1 MPISPNW
8 LQGGA
13 EENVYKL
20 SRRTHFVKRTS
31 IMTYYN
37 IEDLVIGESMDPL
50 YPSVMALG
58 DNVIT
63 ATISQLTAFKKRI
76 GNQLRRFGR
85 QSQVKENKENG
96 QS

>member
-1 MPISPNW
+1 
-8 LQGGA
+8 
-13 EENVYKL
+13 
-20 SRRTHFVKRTS
+20 
-31 IMTYYN
+31 MTYYN